1 MGFFSRVA
9 NLWKGFLSMFVSDIE
24 RENPEIVYQQAINER
39 VNQYQKLMKAVSSIV
54 YLRNKL
60 EKDLES
66 KTRELQDVSAQ
77 IPVAVQQ
84 NEEAAALVLIE
95 RKNQLV
101 KDIEDVRGE
110 LEKISHQAEEAKSGL
125 VTFQHEIE
133 KLKTERDS
141 MLAKREHAK
150 ARLKIQEQLS
160 GLTADAEIRALDGVR
175 ESIHKLEAQA
185 DVAAEVQGSGMDA
198 KLSKIKSATGSAAA
212 KTELEEIRRQMAAQQ
227 TQQNIEKTM

>member
-1 MGFFSRVA
+1 MGLFARFN
-9 NLWKGFLSMFVSDIE
+9 NLWKGFISMFIE
-24 RENPEIVYQQAINER
+24 DVERSNPEIVYQQAINER
-39 VNQYQKLMKAVSSIV
+39 VTQYQKLMKAVSSIV

-60 EKDLES
+60 EKELDS
-66 KTRELQDVSAQ
+66 KSRELTEVSAQ
-77 IPVAVQQ
+77 IPVAIQQ
-84 NEEAAALVLIE
+84 NEEQAALLLIE
-95 RKNQLV
+95 KKNQLV

-110 LEKISHQAEEAKSGL
+110 LEKVSAQAEDAKAGL

-133 KLKTERDS
+133 KLKSERDT

-160 GLTADAEIRALDGVR
+160 GLSADAEIRALDSVR

-185 DVAAEVQGSGMDA
+185 DISAEIQGSSMDT

-212 KTELEEIRRQMAAQQ
+212 RAEFDEIKRQMAAQQ
-227 TQQNIEKTM
+227 QAGSEKTM

>member
-1 MGFFSRVA
+1 MGLIARIA
-9 NLWKGFLSMFVSDIE
+9 NLWTGFISMFIE
-24 RENPEIVYQQAINER
+24 DVEKANPEVVYQQAINER

-60 EKDLES
+60 EKDLDT
-66 KTRELQDVSAQ
+66 KTRELADVSAQ
-77 IPVAVQQ
+77 IPVAINQG
-84 NEEAAALVLIE
+84 EEQAALVLIE

-101 KDIEDVRGE
+101 KDLEDVRGE
-110 LEKISHQAEEAKSGL
+110 LEKVSSQAEEAKAGL

-133 KLKTERDS
+133 KLKTERDT

-160 GLTADAEIRALDGVR
+160 GLSADAEIKALDGVR

-185 DVAAEVQGSGMDA
+185 DVSAEIQGSGIES
-198 KLSKIKSATGSAAA
+198 KLRAIKGATGSAAA
-212 KTELEEIRRQMAAQQ
+212 RAELDEIKRQMAAQS
-227 TQQNIEKTM
+227 QQSGEKTM